1 MGFFIS
7 KLWTN
12 LLNKSKDVRV
22 LLLGL
27 DAAGKTTILY
37 NLKMGEV
44 VKTIPTIGFNV
55 ESLEYKRLKFNVW
68 DVGGQHKIRVLWRH
82 YYQNADALIFVVD
95 STDYERIDEAA
106 EEIQNM
112 LLDEELKN
120 CVLLVMANKQDLS
133 GAMTPSEVAKKLR
146 LDGMKRRWIVQGT
159 SGTTG
164 QGLQEGLDWLA
175 VEMQKKKD

>member
-7 KLWTN
+7 KLWN
-12 LLNKSKDVRV
+12 NILSKNKDVRV

-27 DAAGKTTILY
+27 DGAGKTTILY
-37 NLKMGEV
+37 NIKMGEV

-68 DVGGQHKIRVLWRH
+68 DVGGQHKIRLLWRH

-95 STDYERIDEAA
+95 STDDERIEEAA
-106 EEIQNM
+106 EEIQKM
-112 LLDEELKN
+112 LLDDELKN
-120 CVLLVMANKQDLS
+120 CSLLVMANKQDLS
-133 GAMTPSEVAKKLR
+133 GAITPSEVAKKLR
-146 LDGMKRRWIVQGT
+146 LEGIKRNWIVQGT
-159 SGTTG
+159 SATTG
-164 QGLQEGLDWLA
+164 QGLKEGLDWLA